1 MTVLVVGSI
10 ALDTLETPFGKAE
23 GLLGGAGSYFSL
35 AASVLTSV
43 QLVGVVG
50 ADMPEQHLDLLSKHG
65 VDLRGVQRV
74 QNGKTFRWAGRYEY
88 DMNVAH
94 TLDTQLNVFGDF
106 KPDLPEAYRQTEYVY
121 LANITPRLQLDVL
134 KQVKKPKFVG
144 LDSMNFWIGNPET
157 KSDLTE
163 VIKRVTAVFMN
174 DSEIRQY
181 TGKYNLF
188 EAARDVLGLGPKVVV
203 MKKGEHGAVAVSRQG
218 TFVAAAYPLET
229 VKDPTGAGDSFAG
242 GFMGQLA
249 YSGDASWAGVKRA
262 IIFGCV
268 IASFAVETFGT
279 EGLLRMTREA
289 IEQRYEIL
297 RQSTVFEALTPSKK
311 SEIRTQNSDDPSP
324 SGALDPLASSSV
336 PSDV

>member
-1 MTVLVVGSI
+1 MTVLVIGSI

-23 GLLGGAGSYFSL
+23 ELLGGAGSYFSL
-35 AASVLTSV
+35 AASVLTTV

-50 ADMPEQHLDLLSKHG
+50 ADFPERHLDTLRSRG
-65 VDLRGVQRV
+65 VDLAGVQRV
-74 QNGKTFRWAGRYEY
+74 QDGKTFRWSGRYEY

-106 KPDLPEAYRQTEYVY
+106 KPDLPKGFRETEYVY

-134 KQVKKPKFVG
+134 RQVNNPKFVG
-144 LDSMNFWIGNPET
+144 LDSMNFWIGNPDT

-188 EAARDVLGLGPKVVV
+188 EAACEVLSLGPRVVL
-203 MKKGEHGAVAVSRQG
+203 MKKGEHGAIAVSNEG
-218 TFVAAAYPLET
+218 IFVAAAYPLET
-229 VKDPTGAGDSFAG
+229 VMDPTGAGDSFAG
-242 GFMGQLA
+242 GLMGHIA
-249 YSGDASWAGVKRA
+249 ESGDTSWAGIKRA
-262 IIFGCV
+262 AVFGSV

-279 EGLLRMTREA
+279 EGLLRMTR
-289 IEQRYEIL
+289 
-297 RQSTVFEALTPSKK
+297 
-311 SEIRTQNSDDPSP
+311 
-324 SGALDPLASSSV
+324 
-336 PSDV
+336 